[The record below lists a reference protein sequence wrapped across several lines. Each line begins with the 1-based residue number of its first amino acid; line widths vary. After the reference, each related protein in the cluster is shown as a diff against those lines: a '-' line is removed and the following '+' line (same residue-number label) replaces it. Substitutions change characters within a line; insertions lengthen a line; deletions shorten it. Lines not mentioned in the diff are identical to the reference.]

1 MAYAKMAPPVT
12 YDLCKYSAFWGRC
25 TTFQR
30 QAVIRVDIFIEHKT
44 QLAADKHTMTSI
56 ETSEHQRRSASNH
69 PIETRSCI
77 HTYIHTYIH
86 ITQTHTY
93 KYQTLKEKSETAKE
107 RLDGSA

>member
-12 YDLCKYSAFWGRC
+12 YDLCKDSAFWGQC

-69 PIETRSCI
+69 LIETRSCI

-86 ITQTHTY
+86 KHIHL
-93 KYQTLKEKSETAKE
+93 KYQTLKETSETAKE